1 MTSLFYCLMPCML
14 NTFLSHIWPA
24 FTVPPVSKSHCRL
37 SSAASPFTQAR
48 THQICTA
55 VCRQL
60 PLHSHRHAHIKF
72 ALPSVVSCHSIHTG
86 THTSNLHCCL
96 SSAATPLIQART
108 HQICTAVW
116 RPLPLRSHRH
126 AHIKCALP
134 SVVRCHSIHTGTHT
148 SNLHCRLSFAATPFT
163 QARTH
168 QICNVVC
175 RPLLVR

>member
-55 VCRQL
+55 VCRSL

-72 ALPSVVSCHSIHTG
+72 ALMSGVSCHSIHTG
-86 THTSNLHCCL
+86 THTSNLQCRL
-96 SSAATPLIQART
+96 SSAACSLMQASCWISHQLYRRANKFRTNCLLNRFLFDHMCLSWSVRTCSAGSILIY
-108 HQICTAVW
+108 I
-116 RPLPLRSHRH
+116 
-126 AHIKCALP
+126 IYALQ
-134 SVVRCHSIHTGTHT
+134 SVNDRQTFHT
-148 SNLHCRLSFAATPFT
+148 L
-163 QARTH
+163 
-168 QICNVVC
+168 
-175 RPLLVR
+175 

>member
-72 ALPSVVSCHSIHTG
+72 AL
-86 THTSNLHCCL
+86 L
-96 SSAATPLIQART
+96 
-108 HQICTAVW
+108 
-116 RPLPLRSHRH
+116 
-126 AHIKCALP
+126 
-134 SVVRCHSIHTGTHT
+134 SVVRCHSIDTGTHT
-148 SNLHCRLSFAATPFT
+148 SNLHCRLASAATPFT

-168 QICNVVC
+168 QMCTAVC
-175 RPLLVR
+175 RSLPLHSHRHAHIKFAMSSVVRCLFVNAGILLNITPALQTC